1 MYGGPELNSQ
11 ERSSNGSSDIA
22 SQIVSSTISSMTN
35 NLVPSDNNNNI
46 NASQIMFQYK
56 KNNLIGK
63 GTFGKVYTALD

>member
-1 MYGGPELNSQ
+1 
-11 ERSSNGSSDIA
+11 
-22 SQIVSSTISSMTN
+22 MTN
-35 NLVPSDNNNNI
+35 NLVPSDINI